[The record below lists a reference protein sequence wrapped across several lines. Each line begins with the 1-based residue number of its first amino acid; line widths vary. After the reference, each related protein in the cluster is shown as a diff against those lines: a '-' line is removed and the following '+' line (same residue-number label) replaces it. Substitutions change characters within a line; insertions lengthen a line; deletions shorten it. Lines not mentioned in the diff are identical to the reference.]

1 MIIRP
6 ATIMNA
12 SEQMSKAAN
21 LINEGTLTVV
31 VQKNG
36 KYIGVVSDKT
46 LRTIQYQSDAKIEKY
61 AVKAPAVKQ
70 DDNMEKLTELF
81 IEGYRE
87 LPIIEEESVVGMVRN
102 TDVLNELIENDK
114 IPPMK
119 VDEVMTVPVERM
131 DIKQSVAKA
140 AGFMRKEKKHH
151 VLITD
156 DGKKVAVI
164 SSADILPLVHKVKTK
179 TPMRREKSGAKTIL
193 LQTVVGSAPNII
205 TVAPSASLREAS
217 KLLVRNAVSA
227 LLVEGEGKT
236 GIVTIVDI
244 IKTAMP
250 KHEIVID
257 IVGLDKEEKESKQDI
272 YNEVLDF
279 AASFE
284 AIMPIEF
291 MRLNVKKYSSTG
303 KRHKYAM
310 KLLVT
315 GKTTFEVGSDGWKI
329 FAVLKDVLRQAER
342 KIKEEKDRL
351 KGKKNKNRK
360 LKSVSIRIQE
370 GDLYPGKPVE

>member
-12 SEQMSKAAN
+12 NEQMSKAAN
-21 LINEGTLTVV
+21 LISEGTLTII

-36 KYIGVVSDKT
+36 NYMGIVSDKT
-46 LRTIQYQSDAKIEKY
+46 LKTMQYLPDSKIGKY
-61 AVKAPAVKQ
+61 AWKAPVLGQ
-70 DDNMEKLTELF
+70 CDSMEKQMEMF
-81 IEGYRE
+81 IAGYRE
-87 LPIIEEESVVGMVRN
+87 LPIIEEGSIIGIVRN
-102 TDVLNELIENDK
+102 TDVLSELVENGK

-119 VDEVMTVPVERM
+119 VDEIMNVPIEKM
-131 DIKQSVAKA
+131 DVKQSVAKA
-140 AGFMRKEKKHH
+140 LAVMRKEKKHH
-151 VLITD
+151 LLVTD
-156 DGKKVAVI
+156 AGKNVTVI
-164 SSADILPLVHKVKTK
+164 SSADMLPFIQRVKAK
-179 TPMRREKSGAKTIL
+179 TPMGREKSRVRTMT
-193 LQTVVGSAPNII
+193 LQSIVGSASKMVSI
-205 TVAPSASLREAS
+205 APSASLREAA
-217 KLLVRNAVSA
+217 KMLIKNPVSA
-227 LLVEGEGKT
+227 LLVEGEGKVGMIT
-236 GIVTIVDI
+236 VVDL

-257 IVGLDKEEKESKQDI
+257 IVGLDKEEKENKQDI
-272 YNEVLDF
+272 YNEILDF

-291 MRLNVKKYSSTG
+291 MRLNVKKYSSSG
-303 KRHKYAM
+303 KRHKYSM

-315 GKTTFEVGSDGWKI
+315 GKTTFEVSSDGWKI
-329 FAVLKDVLRQAER
+329 FAALKDVLRQAER